1 MPALSRAEAQAL
13 FEPQEI
19 NCPHLTRAM
28 AAEGFVAEV
37 AQVEEAESPQPEAEV
52 EAPAEVPQS
61 VEVAPVEVAPAAPKK
76 DNLPTCYFLATSAKC
91 TKEYEGDYRWMI
103 ELEKGWSA
111 WMPGNEP
118 YYGNTDL
125 PMKYRLG
132 RYDFEVHFES
142 DKSGTQ
148 TNLTTGKVRRVQK
161 IMRGEPLPAWEG
173 TGIRRRTAEG
183 TTGNFKAPA
192 NSAAAASQKFR
203 DSRRDGYEA
212 PLLQAGSFTPAPGTK
227 TGVHRPQVSSSAY
240 KAAPAPGAPK
250 TAPKAA
256 PKAKPAATGTTGA
269 TGGAPVP
276 RYMRQ
281 LKSKA

>member
-19 NCPHLTRAM
+19 NCPHLTLAM

-37 AQVEEAESPQPEAEV
+37 AQVEEAESAQPEAEV

-61 VEVAPVEVAPAAPKK
+61 VEVAPVEVAPASPKK

-161 IMRGEPLPAWEG
+161 IMRGEPLPAWEAG
-173 TGIRRRTAEG
+173 CGGQRGVCKEGLSTSARFVASSMAYVVLVAVICLG

-212 PLLQAGSFTPAPGTK
+212 PLLQAG
-227 TGVHRPQVSSSAY
+227 V
-240 KAAPAPGAPK
+240 PGARRLGGREAGRRGGLAEDNRRPLS
-250 TAPKAA
+250 TEI
-256 PKAKPAATGTTGA
+256 GT
-269 TGGAPVP
+269 
-276 RYMRQ
+276 
-281 LKSKA
+281 

>member
-1 MPALSRAEAQAL
+1 
-13 FEPQEI
+13 
-19 NCPHLTRAM
+19 
-28 AAEGFVAEV
+28 
-37 AQVEEAESPQPEAEV
+37 
-52 EAPAEVPQS
+52 
-61 VEVAPVEVAPAAPKK
+61 
-76 DNLPTCYFLATSAKC
+76 
-91 TKEYEGDYRWMI
+91 MI

-256 PKAKPAATGTTGA
+256 PKAKSAATGNTGA